1 MANYAPSTRA
11 RIADII
17 TGMRVET
24 SVLNA
29 ADYLKTGPT
38 ATEDIFNVYGRI
50 KVMQLF
56 MEVITLLGAQAC
68 VMFYTYTSDTPGET
82 VQPISAVSATMASMV
97 RGERHLCLGTTVAT
111 ACVVDS
117 VAPGISQLIMKE
129 KLILGANGGFG
140 NIGINTATATVLT
153 GTIRFSLFYVPMSD
167 GAYATNVV

>member
-1 MANYAPSTRA
+1 
-11 RIADII
+11 
-17 TGMRVET
+17 MRVDT
-24 SVLNA
+24 GILDA
-29 ADYLKTGPT
+29 ATYLLTGPT

-56 MEVITLLGAQAC
+56 MEVITVLDAQAT
-68 VMFYTYTSDTPGET
+68 VMFYTYTSDTPAET
-82 VQPISAVSATMASMV
+82 VQPISAVSATMTGMI
-97 RGERHLCLGTTVAT
+97 RGERHICIGTTVGT

-129 KLILGANGGFG
+129 KLILGANGGSG
-140 NIGINTATATVLT
+140 NIGINTATASMTS